1 MASNTEAATS
11 SEFFCLV
18 CLGGLRKRMWFNDIT
33 GVYLIC
39 LFCFLQSMSFA
50 LSFVPCDVSGF
61 NVENPGRILLC
72 IIHYRSRTHGYFK
85 MCTWFSIP
93 ADFHCCKGNV
103 GKQYCTAEHRSCLA
117 QPVWHCQ
124 TASRNYAAWLEKS
137 VMSCGLLILWLEHH
151 AAALHYDDHNVNRM
165 QVGVNCATKR
175 DKGYAGCAYRSG

>member
-1 MASNTEAATS
+1 
-11 SEFFCLV
+11 
-18 CLGGLRKRMWFNDIT
+18 MWFNDIT

-72 IIHYRSRTHGYFK
+72 IIHYRSRTHGHFK

-103 GKQYCTAEHRSCLA
+103 VSCAANLA
-117 QPVWHCQ
+117 LSNSL
-124 TASRNYAAWLEKS
+124 A
-137 VMSCGLLILWLEHH
+137 GI
-151 AAALHYDDHNVNRM
+151 M
-165 QVGVNCATKR
+165 QHDLRKV
-175 DKGYAGCAYRSG
+175 S